1 MSLLSRLER
10 RAGYPVFNQYG
21 TTASATYGNLSLLSS
36 AGERVDEFTAL
47 GVSTVLACVSLL
59 ADSVASMPLRLYRK
73 QGEQRVEQ
81 PLPDVLARPL
91 LDMTTYELVHQT
103 ISCLLL
109 HGNSY
114 LMIIRDRYGEPQ
126 EVAPLHPYQMQVIP
140 DDKQSNRRYIH
151 LGETIPNEDMI
162 HLRWFTPPQSLVGIS
177 PLNQQR
183 TIIGLGLA
191 MDRHLAQWYADGG
204 TPSSVLETDG
214 KMSPDAAQILRD
226 TWEDTHRRRRRPAV
240 LTDGLKWRPVSA
252 SAADLQYVESRNQ
265 VIADIARI
273 FRVPPHMLGLKS
285 DGQTYQNV
293 ESASINYLVHTL
305 TPLIRRGEAA
315 FSRLISGEDHIVFD
329 TSVLLRVDT
338 MQRFQIYKTAVS
350 SGLMTPNEVR
360 LREGL
365 EPYPGGN
372 YFVQV
377 FQGSPLSGGELPVL
391 GADAPTNT
399 SLVGVQ
405 E

>member
-10 RAGYPVFNQYG
+10 RSYPVFNQYG
-21 TTASATYGNLSLLSS
+21 TTASATYGNLSFLSS

-59 ADSVASMPLRLYRK
+59 ADSVASMPLRAYTK
-73 QGEQRVEQ
+73 DGERRVEQ
-81 PLPDVLARPL
+81 PLPPVLCNPV

-103 ISCLLL
+103 VSCLLL

-114 LMIIRDRYGEPQ
+114 LMLVRDRLGDPIQ
-126 EVAPLHPYQMQVIP
+126 VIPLHPYQMQVLP
-140 DDKQSNRRYIH
+140 AKNQSDRMYVH
-151 LGETIPNEDMI
+151 LGNVIPNEDMI
-162 HLRWFTPPQSLVGIS
+162 HIRWFTPPQSLVGIS
-177 PLNQQR
+177 PINQQR
-183 TIIGLGLA
+183 TVIGLGLA

-204 TPSSVLETDG
+204 TPSSVLETDN
-214 KMSPDAAQILRD
+214 KMSPDAAEILRN

-240 LTDGLKWRPVSA
+240 LTDGLKWRPVQA

-265 VIADIARI
+265 VVADIARI

-293 ESASINYLVHTL
+293 ESAAISFLVHTL
-305 TPLIRRGEAA
+305 TPLLRRGEAA
-315 FSRLISGEDHIVFD
+315 FSKLVPDDDHVVFD
-329 TSVLLRVDT
+329 TSSLLRSDT
-338 MQRFQIYKTAVS
+338 AQRFNVYRTAVS
-350 SGLMTPNEVR
+350 AGLMTPNEVR

-365 EPYPGGN
+365 EPYDGGN
-372 YFVQV
+372 KFVQV
-377 FQGSPLSGGELPVL
+377 FQGSPVAGGELPPL
-391 GADAPTNT
+391 GVDTPSTT
-399 SLVGVQ
+399 TLVGVQ